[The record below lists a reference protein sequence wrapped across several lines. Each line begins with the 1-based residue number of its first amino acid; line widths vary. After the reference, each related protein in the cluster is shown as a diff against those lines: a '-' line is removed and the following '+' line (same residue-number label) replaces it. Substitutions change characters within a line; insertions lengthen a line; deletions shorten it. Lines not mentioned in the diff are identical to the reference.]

1 MRSHKLLLS
10 AGLTAIALAAVAC
23 GGGSK
28 TSATSSPSASA
39 GKAKGAIIVTSA
51 NFAEN
56 EIIANMYADVLEK
69 AGYQVTRKLKLGSRE
84 VYLKALGAGEVDLVP
99 DYVGT
104 LTQVLNADVNGKD
117 ANTAKPLASGD
128 LQQTLTNLKP
138 LLDAKNLVALKPS
151 EAADQNSYAVTK
163 ATADKSGLSK
173 LSDLSKVNNQLV
185 FGGPPECQTRPQCI
199 QGLQRVYGVTFK
211 SFKTLDA
218 GGPLTINALTG
229 GDIQIG
235 LVFSSDG
242 AVAAKNL
249 VVLKDDKGLTPVD
262 NVLAVI
268 RKDKL
273 TPDLQKLIE
282 AVDAKLTTAD
292 LSDLNKKVGVDK
304 ADPAEVAKTY
314 LKDKGLL

>member
-1 MRSHKLLLS
+1 MSKFLKSFGPVNPKLN
-10 AGLTAIALAAVAC
+10 TWT
-23 GGGSK
+23 K
-28 TSATSSPSASA
+28 TS
-39 GKAKGAIIVTSA
+39 
-51 NFAEN
+51 
-56 EIIANMYADVLEK
+56 
-69 AGYQVTRKLKLGSRE
+69 QVTRKLKLGSRE

-163 ATADKSGLSK
+163 ATADKSGLAK

-199 QGLQRVYGVTFK
+199 MGLQRVYGVTFK

-218 GGPLTINALTG
+218 GGPLTINALVN
-229 GDIQIG
+229 GDIQVG